1 MREPDAEAADAPPE
15 SAVAELGRLARIG
28 APVIAA
34 QLAQM
39 GMGLVDTLMLGRV
52 SAGDLAGAAL
62 GGNVIWPAMI
72 LLMGVLMAVTPTVS
86 QLHGAKRTAETG
98 EVIRQ
103 GAWIARAV
111 AALIVVLVSQAEH
124 V

>member
-1 MREPDAEAADAPPE
+1 MNASAEHSGADQAP
-15 SAVAELGRLARIG
+15 ATTFAELVRLTTIG
-28 APVIAA
+28 APVVAA

-86 QLHGAKRTAETG
+86 QLHGAART
-98 EVIRQ
+98 
-103 GAWIARAV
+103 
-111 AALIVVLVSQAEH
+111 
-124 V
+124 